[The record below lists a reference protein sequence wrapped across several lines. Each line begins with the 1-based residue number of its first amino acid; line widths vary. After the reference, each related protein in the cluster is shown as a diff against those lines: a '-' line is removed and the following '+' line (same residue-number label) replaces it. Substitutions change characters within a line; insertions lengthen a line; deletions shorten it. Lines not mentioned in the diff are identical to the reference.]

1 MIEAITTARV
11 VERPTPTV
19 PPSVLRPWRHAIAPM
34 INEKTIGFTTPP
46 IRSSVVMPSR
56 TAEMNTLDDTE

>member
-1 MIEAITTARV
+1 MTMIEASTTARV

-19 PPSVLRPWRHAIAPM
+19 PPSVLSPWRHAIVPM
-34 INEKTIGFTTPP
+34 ISEKTIGLTTPP

-56 TAEMNTLDDTE
+56 TAEMKTL